1 MILAGLHNL
10 NTNHGF
16 AANSRPFIVQ
26 EVIDLGG
33 EAITRDEY
41 LHLGVVTEFR
51 FSAEIGRVFRGHDFL
66 RNLRLQLM
74 TIFDIIRKIE
84 LFISEIGVWA
94 GDSLNRQGP

>member
-1 MILAGLHNL
+1 MA
-10 NTNHGF
+10 
-16 AANSRPFIVQ
+16 Q

-66 RNLRLQLM
+66 RHLRLK
-74 TIFDIIRKIE
+74 F
-84 LFISEIGVWA
+84 
-94 GDSLNRQGP
+94 

>member
-1 MILAGLHNL
+1 MASLHNL

-16 AANSRPFIVQ
+16 AANSRPFLMQ

-51 FSAEIGRVFRGHDFL
+51 FSAEIGRVFRGNDFL
-66 RNLRLQLM
+66 RHLR
-74 TIFDIIRKIE
+74 
-84 LFISEIGVWA
+84 
-94 GDSLNRQGP
+94 